1 MLDFSFQRAPFDV
14 TPDPRMVF
22 RHARFAEALEA
33 LERGLGAGKG
43 FLVITGEVGAG
54 KTTLLRTF
62 LARPHPDLETAVVLH
77 SGLEADE
84 LLITIAEDLGLTCP
98 PGCTRKS
105 VLDRIQGH
113 LLDTFA
119 AGRRTVVFIDEAQ
132 HLDYESLE
140 LVRMLSNLE
149 TDTDKLLQ
157 VVLFG
162 QERLREMLARPELFQ
177 LRSRI
182 AVHRHLRPLEEAD
195 TASYVLHR
203 LAAARPATPVTFS
216 PAALRKLHLHARGLP
231 RLVNILADGALRAAA
246 VADSMIVDE
255 HHVEQSVD
263 EFRDLEPGSAD
274 AAMTSQEPYARP
286 DATRPAAP
294 SSPATTLPAT
304 GLLPP
309 SRPFP
314 SLRTAFTILSWLL
327 LLAILALIVQRVVED
342 ARGAAPADDPGG
354 SALGSPVLEPSGQ
367 APEPAADGATP
378 AWDPDLALAFL
389 ESSGIRTEYDPPPAL
404 LADPKAFVAGL
415 GRVLVEVHSDSSTLR
430 AIALPALVT
439 ITSSTGEGI
448 QALVVPVAPDSAGG
462 PSSPGHAPSLAF
474 LRTPRSSQES
484 LPWDNIP
491 LSSDLPALV
500 ALPADLGVARVGP
513 ESDAE
518 DIRRLQAALFEAGH
532 YADRPSGI
540 FDEATSEAIAEF
552 QGVQGLVATG
562 RASAETLIALHK
574 LGVWRP

>member
-1 MLDFSFQRAPFDV
+1 MIDFSFQRAPFDV

-22 RHARFAEALEA
+22 RHARFAEAIEA

-84 LLITIAEDLGLTCP
+84 LLLTIAEDLGLTCP

-105 VLDRIQGH
+105 VLDRIQDH

-119 AGRRTVVFIDEAQ
+119 AGKRTVVFIDEAQ

-255 HHVEQSVD
+255 HHVERSVD
-263 EFRDLEPGSAD
+263 EFRDLEPESA
-274 AAMTSQEPYARP
+274 AVVTTSRAPYPKP
-286 DATRPAAP
+286 DTTRPSAP
-294 SSPATTLPAT
+294 PEPVALPDT
-304 GLLPP
+304 ELLPP

-314 SLRTAFTILSWLL
+314 ALRTAFTILSWLL
-327 LLAILALIVQRVVED
+327 LLVILALVVQRVAESK
-342 ARGAAPADDPGG
+342 RGEPPAGDLGG
-354 SALGSPVLEPSGQ
+354 SVLDPAVLKPSGQ
-367 APEPAADGATP
+367 TPGPFADDATP
-378 AWDPDLALAFL
+378 AWDPDLVLAFL

-404 LADPKAFVAGL
+404 LADPRAFVAGL
-415 GRVLVEVHSDSSTLR
+415 GRVLVEVPADSSTLR
-430 AIALPALVT
+430 ALALPALVT

-448 QALVVPVAPDSAGG
+448 QALVVPVASDSEGRPA
-462 PSSPGHAPSLAF
+462 SPGQAPSRAI
-474 LRTPRSSQES
+474 LRTPRNAEES
-484 LPWDNIP
+484 VRWESVP
-491 LSSDLPALV
+491 LSPARPALV

-540 FDEATSEAIAEF
+540 FDETTSEAIAEF
-552 QGVQGLVATG
+552 QAVQGLVATG
-562 RASAETLIALHK
+562 RASAETLIALHR